1 MKQRFNLKLE
11 LLQVKHMHVHAERL
25 SYMMMNARTLYA
37 VGEFAR
43 EYKVL
48 QGKIWQRVNSIIN
61 RKSSVI

>member
-43 EYKVL
+43 EYKEL
-48 QGKIWQRVNSIIN
+48 QEKLRLRINQIIN
-61 RKSSVI
+61 RKPTVS